1 VNVADHLI
9 AIEERTHRHILTE
22 TSVVRQISLY
32 IYYMYCL
39 PLKIAIYGL
48 LSGRSIRVSG
58 VRSLYNK

>member
-1 VNVADHLI
+1 MIKRGYA
-9 AIEERTHRHILTE
+9 
-22 TSVVRQISLY
+22 SVVRQISLY

-48 LSGRSIRVSG
+48 LSGSSIRVSG